1 MGTTNRANIARLA
14 FFRVW
19 PVPQRLHAR
28 LASLVHISTAI
39 HLRVCWLVPLIPS
52 SILLLRVVC
61 CVARLV
67 RHAAVP
73 HIAYLAQII
82 CTYLLAVVWPHAP
95 RITTQIPLKYAPNA
109 PVYAKLA
116 HPNITASVV

>member
-1 MGTTNRANIARLA
+1 VGTTNRVKIARLA

-28 LASLVHISTAI
+28 LASLVHISTVI
-39 HLRVCWLVPLIPS
+39 HLLVCWLAPLIHS

-61 CVARLV
+61 CVPRLV
-67 RHAAVP
+67 RHAAALP
-73 HIAYLAQII
+73 IAYLAQII
-82 CTYLLAVVWPHAP
+82 CIYLLAVVWPHAP

-116 HPNITASVV
+116 HQNITASVV